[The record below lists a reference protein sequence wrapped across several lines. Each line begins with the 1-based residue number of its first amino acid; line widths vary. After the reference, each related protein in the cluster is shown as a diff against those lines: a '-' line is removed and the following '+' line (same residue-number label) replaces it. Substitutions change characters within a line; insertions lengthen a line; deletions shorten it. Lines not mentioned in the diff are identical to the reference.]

1 MARKSAKPEK
11 APGRAKTRKASRK
24 KPAKK
29 AVSAKKPKSRG
40 PGPRETREPGDAY
53 EKATKKP
60 APKAKGRV
68 GKEKAQPPPWP
79 PISERRVKFD
89 TLELV
94 RKVLTTSDML
104 FLSRQVAYHMSTSGD
119 LPKAWADP
127 DRMRHIISRLI
138 EHIVK
143 RAPRRSYISM
153 ELDTHSLRSGP
164 GVELRLRSADTHLE
178 GVETSAFMATL
189 YSPEPDSVS
198 GISLA
203 ELREMILKSHGRM
216 WVDLPKPTSPV
227 YHVVIPTN
235 EKAADM
241 PRTDHQTFKYDIQI
255 TNYSS
260 VRKRFGIRKSLSLV
274 DQVERSVR
282 SLVRFPMDMVMSAG
296 EKGVVTTIYETQG
309 GAAESISSRISHR
322 LGRETFHIGRRP
334 VELNFSY
341 KLSALPVTP
350 AGHSKAEKKTKRR
363 R

>member
-1 MARKSAKPEK
+1 MVRTPRKTARKAAARK
-11 APGRAKTRKASRK
+11 APRK

-29 AVSAKKPKSRG
+29 AVRGEKPQARKERAKRADELGK
-40 PGPRETREPGDAY
+40 AY
-53 EKATKKP
+53 RKATER
-60 APKAKGRV
+60 PKAKTSL
-68 GKEKAQPPPWP
+68 GKGKAPIPSWP
-79 PISERRVKFD
+79 PLAEHRVQFD

-94 RKVLTTSDML
+94 RKVLTGSDML
-104 FLSRQVAYHMSTSGD
+104 FLSRQVAYHMSTSHD
-119 LPKAWADP
+119 LPKACADP
-127 DRMRHIISRLI
+127 ERMRYIVSRLL

-143 RAPRRSYISM
+143 KAPRRSNVAM

-164 GVELRLRSADTHLE
+164 GIELRLRSTDLHLE
-178 GVETSAFMATL
+178 DMETSAFMATL
-189 YSPEPDSVS
+189 YSTEPDSVS

-227 YHVVIPTN
+227 YHVVIPTS

-274 DQVERSVR
+274 DQVERCVR
-282 SLVRFPMDMVMSAG
+282 SLVRYPMDMVISAG
-296 EKGVVTTIYETQG
+296 ERGIVTTIYETEGG
-309 GAAESISSRISHR
+309 GAESVASRISKR
-322 LGRETFHIGRRP
+322 LGREAFHIGRRS
-334 VELNFSY
+334 VELNFRY
-341 KLSALPVTP
+341 KLSALSVTP
-350 AGHSKAEKKTKRR
+350 ARREKVAQKQKRR